1 MASLLDF
8 VSLLMLL
15 SSACTEEPD
24 PAQENVSPVINM
36 KLDPRKKMLT
46 WNNRRNVTWQECK
59 IDTPPSS
66 PTRLIPQVK
75 DNDTYFCIFPNC
87 VLHRGALLTINVTVD
102 GDVFQHELAFH
113 NSGKEGSRA
122 INFSCLIYNIRF
134 MNCSWMPGPAAPA
147 DVQYHLYAW
156 TSMYEDDEV
165 ECPHYLFGSTGTHVG
180 CHFDTLAEPK
190 STDNYFFLVNGTS
203 QETAIQFLDFTPFKA
218 TEMEKY
224 NPPANLTVS
233 YNGSHHVVRWDNPE
247 TRFDISSHILCYELD
262 FQIKGSSS
270 KRDPVFQRGSDKNV
284 YLIPSSAAR
293 AENTFRVRV
302 KYAYKDLWS
311 DWSGTLHFGLPEP
324 DFRGPPVALVG
335 LVVGAAALL
344 ITVLMFLCTRFSL
357 RQKLF
362 PPVPQ
367 VKREVTGMFVF
378 LPEVSWDND
387 HPPPGS
393 QEPEDILMVEE
404 TPSSASGQAEMG
416 SAPHGSKNVPP
427 EGRALAV

>member
-1 MASLLDF
+1 
-8 VSLLMLL
+8 
-15 SSACTEEPD
+15 
-24 PAQENVSPVINM
+24 M
-36 KLDPRKKMLT
+36 KLDPRKKMLI

-59 IDTPPSS
+59 IDTRPSCPTS
-66 PTRLIPQVK
+66 PIPQVK
-75 DNDTYFCIFPNC
+75 GNNTYFCIFPNC
-87 VLHRGALLTINVTVD
+87 VLHSGALLTINVTAD
-102 GDVFQHELAFH
+102 GDVFQHKLAFH

-122 INFSCLIYNIRF
+122 VNFSCLIYNIRF
-134 MNCSWMPGPAAPA
+134 MNCTWMPGPAAPA

-156 TSMYEDDEV
+156 TSTYEDDEV
-165 ECPHYLFGSTGTHVG
+165 ECPHYLVGSTGTHVG
-180 CHFDTLAEPK
+180 CHFDQLAEPK

-224 NPPANLTVS
+224 NPPANLTIS
-233 YNGSHHVVRWDNPE
+233 YNGSHHIVQWDNPE
-247 TRFDISSHILCYELD
+247 IRFDISSYILCYELD

-311 DWSGTLHFGLPEP
+311 DWSVTLHFGLPEP

-362 PPVPQ
+362 PPIPQ
-367 VKREVTGMFVF
+367 VKREVTGTFVF
-378 LPEVSWDND
+378 LPEVSWDNYQ
-387 HPPPGS
+387 PPLGS
-393 QEPEDILMVEE
+393 QEPEDILTVEE
-404 TPSSASGQAEMG
+404 TRSSASGHAETG
-416 SAPHGSKNVPP
+416 SAPHGSENVPP